1 MSMIRWDDFDVP
13 LGKRLV
19 IANYC
24 NEEIIVD
31 KEFLY
36 AYNAS
41 HLGVYG
47 NSPEWFDLLCLLCYN
62 EI

>member
-47 NSPEWFDLLCLLCYN
+47 NFTQMIWPPLFIML
-62 EI
+62 